1 MPGHA
6 PDDSPYRCPT
16 AILVG
21 SGHTVYMETISYKK
35 IVESIRKTLV
45 DTFDTMLSMDLEV
58 KREDSAAAL
67 EKDRVVA
74 SVHFAGEVVGAMN
87 LHVTVEFGRM
97 IAAAMLGIEID
108 QIKGDEEIKDVLGE
122 ITNIV
127 AGNLKTDF
135 MDAGLSL
142 VLSTPSIT
150 RGNDFKID
158 PPDIAEPQYLKCIHK
173 EQVLNLHVFLKEEK
187 GATEEVAAVGG
198 SSTDVINQRIQS
210 VDIRTAIINSVIDVF
225 YTMLSMEVS
234 HINDIPD
241 GFSEQQRTVGTVTF
255 SGDVDGIF
263 TIQVNDNFAR
273 TMTASMLGM
282 EEYEVESE
290 EDIFDVIRE
299 VSNIIGGNLKSQ
311 FVDAGLSCI
320 LSTPSITNGN
330 DFKVETIGAIKPE
343 QFVFSYDDQTIIVEA
358 GVKKQEGATA
368 VVAESEEEAPSLPD
382 KPKKDDTS
390 LTAEDL
396 KNVGIIMDI
405 PMELT
410 VELGRTKKKIS
421 DLLRIGTGSVV
432 KLEQLEGEPVDI
444 LINQTLIA
452 RGEVVVEKEK
462 YGIRIRQIVSRKE
475 RINSLS

>member
-1 MPGHA
+1 
-6 PDDSPYRCPT
+6 
-16 AILVG
+16 
-21 SGHTVYMETISYKK
+21 METISFEK
-35 IVESIRKTLV
+35 IVASIQKTLV
-45 DTFDTMLSMDLEV
+45 DTFDTMLSMDLDASQE
-58 KREDSAAAL
+58 ESSALA
-67 EKDRVVA
+67 DNNRIVA
-74 SVHFAGEVVGAMN
+74 SVHFAGEIVGSMN
-87 LHVTVEFGRM
+87 LHVAMEFGGM
-97 IAAAMLGIEID
+97 IAASMLGIAID

-135 MDAGLSL
+135 MDAGLSV

-158 PPDIAEPQYLKCIHK
+158 PPDITNPQYLKFSHQ
-173 EQVLNLHVFLKEEK
+173 EHVLILEVYLKEEK
-187 GATEEVAAVGG
+187 GAVEEVSAVGG
-198 SSTDVINQRIQS
+198 TSNDEINQRINS

-225 YTMLSMEVS
+225 YTMLSMEVQ
-234 HINDIPD
+234 HINEVPD
-241 GFSEQQRTVGTVTF
+241 QFSEKKRTVGSVTF

-263 TIQVNDNFAR
+263 NIQVNDDFAR

-282 EEYEVESE
+282 EPYEVESE

-330 DFKVETIGAIKPE
+330 DFKVETIGEIEPD
-343 QFVFSYDDQTIIVEA
+343 QFVFSFEDQTIIVEA
-358 GVKKQEGATA
+358 GVKKQEISASDTA
-368 VVAESEEEAPSLPD
+368 AEQAPEPEEDAAQPAPARKEAAPITA
-382 KPKKDDTS
+382 DD
-390 LTAEDL
+390 LNNIDM
-396 KNVGIIMDI
+396 IMDI

-410 VELGRTKKKIS
+410 VELGRTKKKIN
-421 DLLRIGTGSVV
+421 DLLRIGAGSVV